1 MYFKQIPSTAIGLKS
16 HIYTGCKI
24 ISFHHH
30 SYTVYWTAICYNEI
44 HHFVRHILG
53 PLTVLWFWEI
63 PDGMK
68 YSLCNCHL
76 YFYERCTIFCMQ
88 WTENTALFTLFFWQL
103 QHVQKGLE
111 STDVYAK
118 KASHL
123 ALAVV
128 VEGCS
133 ECIRTKYLE
142 LFLKCVSKGIT
153 DPAGV
158 VRNAALFA
166 LGQFSEHLQ
175 VSSSHTSSNMRYCC
189 TDCFCSCQIKG
200 CYSIWLR
207 VIYLAYYFS
216 LSLRFNYYHQCPAL

>member
-1 MYFKQIPSTAIGLKS
+1 L
-16 HIYTGCKI
+16 
-24 ISFHHH
+24 
-30 SYTVYWTAICYNEI
+30 
-44 HHFVRHILG
+44 
-53 PLTVLWFWEI
+53 
-63 PDGMK
+63 
-68 YSLCNCHL
+68 
-76 YFYERCTIFCMQ
+76 
-88 WTENTALFTLFFWQL
+88 QL

-142 LFLKCVSKGIT
+142 LFLKCISKGIT

-166 LGQFSEHLQ
+166 LGQCSEHLQ
-175 VSSSHTSSNMRYCC
+175 VSSSLTNSNLSYCC
-189 TDCFCSCQIKG
+189 TNCFCFCQIKR
-200 CYSIWLR
+200 CYSVWWR
-207 VIYLAYYFS
+207 V
-216 LSLRFNYYHQCPAL
+216 